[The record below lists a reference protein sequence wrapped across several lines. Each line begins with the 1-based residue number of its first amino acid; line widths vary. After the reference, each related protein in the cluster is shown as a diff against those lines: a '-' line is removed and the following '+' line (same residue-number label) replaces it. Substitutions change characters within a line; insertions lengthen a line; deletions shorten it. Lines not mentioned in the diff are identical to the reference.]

1 MNDPAPHHDAPHA
14 RVRVLLIEDHAFTRD
29 GLRVAINFE
38 PDLHVVGEARSGEE
52 GLELLAHV
60 QADVVVLDI
69 GLPGI
74 DGIETAGRIKALA
87 SPVAQPGPGQLSAG
101 QLSAGRLLGA
111 GPFSVPRIVML
122 TAHNLQA
129 EVLAA
134 MSSGANAYCLKSAD
148 PELLLA
154 AIRAAAVGSAYLDP
168 QIAHHVLG
176 AIRTPEPASS
186 PLTAREAEVLRLI
199 ADGQGNKEIART
211 LGISVS
217 TVKFHVQ
224 DILEKLSA
232 SDRTQA
238 AVKALRQGLL

>member
-1 MNDPAPHHDAPHA
+1 MTGPLGSAGTPHPP
-14 RVRVLLIEDHAFTRD
+14 VRVLLIEDHAFTRD

-38 PDLHVVGEARSGEE
+38 PDLQVVGEARSGEE
-52 GLELLAHV
+52 GLELLNQI

-74 DGIETAGRIKALA
+74 DGIETAGRIKRL
-87 SPVAQPGPGQLSAG
+87 PVTVMNS
-101 QLSAGRLLGA
+101 
-111 GPFSVPRIVML
+111 SVPRIVML

-176 AIRTPEPASS
+176 AIRSPETASS
-186 PLTAREAEVLRLI
+186 PLTPRELEVLRLI
-199 ADGQGNKEIART
+199 AEGQGNKEVART
-211 LGISVS
+211 LGISIS

>member
-1 MNDPAPHHDAPHA
+1 MSLPERAAA
-14 RVRVLLIEDHAFTRD
+14 ERAQTRVLLIEDHAFTRD

-38 PDLHVVGEARSGEE
+38 SDLKVVGEARSGEE
-52 GLELLAHV
+52 GLELLGHV
-60 QADVVVLDI
+60 GADVVVLDI

-74 DGIETAGRIKALA
+74 DGIETAARIRADVR
-87 SPVAQPGPGQLSAG
+87 PT
-101 QLSAGRLLGA
+101 
-111 GPFSVPRIVML
+111 PRIVML

-176 AIRTPEPASS
+176 VIRSPEPASS
-186 PLTAREAEVLRLI
+186 PLTARELEVLRLI
-199 ADGQGNKEIART
+199 ADGQGNKEVART

-238 AVKALRQGLL
+238 AVKALRRGLL

>member
-1 MNDPAPHHDAPHA
+1 MSLPDRAQAEKP
-14 RVRVLLIEDHAFTRD
+14 RTRVLLIEDHAFTRD

-38 PDLHVVGEARSGEE
+38 PDLQVVGEARSGEE
-52 GLELLAHV
+52 GLELLA
-60 QADVVVLDI
+60 QTRADVVVLDI

-74 DGIETAGRIKALA
+74 DGIETAARIR
-87 SPVAQPGPGQLSAG
+87 AG
-101 QLSAGRLLGA
+101 VK
-111 GPFSVPRIVML
+111 PTPRIVML

-134 MSSGANAYCLKSAD
+134 VSSGANAYCLKSAD
-148 PELLLA
+148 PGLLLA

-176 AIRTPEPASS
+176 AIRSPEPANS
-186 PLTAREAEVLRLI
+186 PLTARELEVLRLI
-199 ADGQGNKEIART
+199 ADGQGNKEVAKT

-238 AVKALRQGLL
+238 AVKALRRGLL

>member
-1 MNDPAPHHDAPHA
+1 MTGANTPRLPEAPI
-14 RVRVLLIEDHAFTRD
+14 RVLLIEDHAFTRD

-38 PDLHVVGEARSGEE
+38 PDLQVVGEARSGEE
-52 GLELLAHV
+52 GLELLTRI

-74 DGIETAGRIKALA
+74 DGIETAIRIRTL
-87 SPVAQPGPGQLSAG
+87 PGTAG
-101 QLSAGRLLGA
+101 QPDLARPDLARAGL
-111 GPFSVPRIVML
+111 PRIVML

-176 AIRTPEPASS
+176 AIRTPETTSS
-186 PLTAREAEVLRLI
+186 PLTPRETEVLRLI

-211 LGISVS
+211 LSISVS

>member
-1 MNDPAPHHDAPHA
+1 MSLPEKPQT
-14 RVRVLLIEDHAFTRD
+14 RVLLIEDHAFTRD

-38 PDLHVVGEARSGEE
+38 SDLQVVGEARSGEE
-52 GLELLAHV
+52 GLELMNQI

-74 DGIETAGRIKALA
+74 DGIETAARIR
-87 SPVAQPGPGQLSAG
+87 AG
-101 QLSAGRLLGA
+101 VK
-111 GPFSVPRIVML
+111 PTPRIVML

-134 MSSGANAYCLKSAD
+134 VSSGANAYCLKSAD

-176 AIRTPEPASS
+176 AIRSPEPANS
-186 PLTAREAEVLRLI
+186 PLTARELEVLRLI
-199 ADGQGNKEIART
+199 ADGQGNKEVAKT

-238 AVKALRQGLL
+238 AVKALRRGLL

>member
-1 MNDPAPHHDAPHA
+1 MTAGGTLRLPETPI
-14 RVRVLLIEDHAFTRD
+14 RVLLIEDHTFTRD

-38 PDLHVVGEARSGEE
+38 SDLQVVGEARSGEE
-52 GLELLAHV
+52 GLELLAQI

-74 DGIETAGRIKALA
+74 DGIETAIRIRALPNLPGQPSA
-87 SPVAQPGPGQLSAG
+87 EAQPDLTRPGL
-101 QLSAGRLLGA
+101 
-111 GPFSVPRIVML
+111 PRIVML
-122 TAHNLQA
+122 TAHSLQA

-176 AIRTPEPASS
+176 AIRTPETTSS
-186 PLTAREAEVLRLI
+186 PLTPRETEVLRLI

-211 LGISVS
+211 LTISVS

-224 DILEKLSA
+224 DILEKMSA

>member
-1 MNDPAPHHDAPHA
+1 MTGPLRTAETPRSPI
-14 RVRVLLIEDHAFTRD
+14 RVLLIEDHAFTRD

-38 PDLHVVGEARSGEE
+38 ADLQVVGEARSGEE
-52 GLELLAHV
+52 SLELLTQI

-74 DGIETAGRIKALA
+74 DGIETAARIR
-87 SPVAQPGPGQLSAG
+87 AQIRPT
-101 QLSAGRLLGA
+101 
-111 GPFSVPRIVML
+111 PRIVML
-122 TAHNLQA
+122 TAHTLQA

-154 AIRAAAVGSAYLDP
+154 AVRAAAVGSAYLDP

-176 AIRTPEPASS
+176 AIRTPEAASS
-186 PLTAREAEVLRLI
+186 PLTPRETEVLRLI
-199 ADGQGNKEIART
+199 AEGQGNKEIART
-211 LGISVS
+211 LSISVS

>member
-1 MNDPAPHHDAPHA
+1 MTGPLRPAETPHSPI
-14 RVRVLLIEDHAFTRD
+14 RVLLIEDHAFTRD

-38 PDLHVVGEARSGEE
+38 ADLQVVGEARSGEE
-52 GLELLAHV
+52 GLELLTQI

-74 DGIETAGRIKALA
+74 DGIETAVRIR
-87 SPVAQPGPGQLSAG
+87 AQIRPT
-101 QLSAGRLLGA
+101 
-111 GPFSVPRIVML
+111 PRIVML
-122 TAHNLQA
+122 TAHTLQA

-154 AIRAAAVGSAYLDP
+154 AVRAAAVGRAYLDP
-168 QIAHHVLG
+168 QIANHVLG
-176 AIRTPEPASS
+176 AIRTPEAASS
-186 PLTAREAEVLRLI
+186 PLTPRETEVLRLI
-199 ADGQGNKEIART
+199 AEGQGNKEIART
-211 LGISVS
+211 LSISVS

>member
-1 MNDPAPHHDAPHA
+1 MTGPLRPAETPHSPI
-14 RVRVLLIEDHAFTRD
+14 RVLLIEDHAFTRD

-38 PDLHVVGEARSGEE
+38 ADLQVVSEARSGEE
-52 GLELLAHV
+52 GLELLTQI

-74 DGIETAGRIKALA
+74 DGIETAARIR
-87 SPVAQPGPGQLSAG
+87 AQIRPT
-101 QLSAGRLLGA
+101 
-111 GPFSVPRIVML
+111 PRIVML
-122 TAHNLQA
+122 TAHTLQA

-154 AIRAAAVGSAYLDP
+154 AVRAAAVGSAYLDP

-176 AIRTPEPASS
+176 AIRTPEAASS
-186 PLTAREAEVLRLI
+186 PLTPRETEVLRLI
-199 ADGQGNKEIART
+199 AEGQGNKEIART
-211 LGISVS
+211 LSISVS
-217 TVKFHVQ
+217 MVKFHVQ

>member
-1 MNDPAPHHDAPHA
+1 MTTANTPRLPEAPI
-14 RVRVLLIEDHAFTRD
+14 RVLLIEDHAFTRD

-38 PDLHVVGEARSGEE
+38 PDLQVVGEARSGEE
-52 GLELLAHV
+52 GLELLTRI
-60 QADVVVLDI
+60 QTDVVVLDI

-74 DGIETAGRIKALA
+74 DGIETAIRIRALP
-87 SPVAQPGPGQLSAG
+87 SMAG
-101 QLSAGRLLGA
+101 QPDLTHTGL
-111 GPFSVPRIVML
+111 PRIVML

-176 AIRTPEPASS
+176 AIRTPEAASS
-186 PLTAREAEVLRLI
+186 PLTPRETEVLRLI
-199 ADGQGNKEIART
+199 ADGQGNKEIAKSLT
-211 LGISVS
+211 ISVS

>member
-1 MNDPAPHHDAPHA
+1 MSLPDTTPT
-14 RVRVLLIEDHAFTRD
+14 RVLLIEDHIFTRE

-38 PDLHVVGEARSGEE
+38 PDLQVVGEARSGEE
-52 GLELLAHV
+52 GLELLTQIQV
-60 QADVVVLDI
+60 DVVVLDI

-74 DGIETAGRIKALA
+74 DGIETAARIW
-87 SPVAQPGPGQLSAG
+87 AQVKPT
-101 QLSAGRLLGA
+101 
-111 GPFSVPRIVML
+111 PRIVML

-134 MSSGANAYCLKSAD
+134 MSSGATAYCLKNAD
-148 PELLLA
+148 PDLLLA

-186 PLTAREAEVLRLI
+186 PLTSRELDVLRLI
-199 ADGQGNKEIART
+199 ADGHGNKEIAT
-211 LGISVS
+211 MLGVSVS

-238 AVKALRQGLL
+238 AVKAVRRGLL

>member
-1 MNDPAPHHDAPHA
+1 MSGEQIQ
-14 RVRVLLIEDHAFTRD
+14 VLLVEDHAFTRD

-38 PDLHVVGEARSGEE
+38 PDLQVIGEARSGEE
-52 GLELLAHV
+52 GLELLDHL

-69 GLPGI
+69 GLPGM
-74 DGIETAGRIKALA
+74 DGIETAARIKRLH
-87 SPVAQPGPGQLSAG
+87 GPA
-101 QLSAGRLLGA
+101 A
-111 GPFSVPRIVML
+111 PRIVML

-148 PELLLA
+148 PALLLA

-176 AIRTPEPASS
+176 VIRRPEAGASALTP
-186 PLTAREAEVLRLI
+186 RELEVLRLI

-224 DILEKLSA
+224 DLLEKLSA

>member
-1 MNDPAPHHDAPHA
+1 MTGPLRHAETPHSPI
-14 RVRVLLIEDHAFTRD
+14 RVLLIEDHAFTRD

-38 PDLHVVGEARSGEE
+38 SDLQVVGEARSGEE
-52 GLELLAHV
+52 GLELLNQI

-74 DGIETAGRIKALA
+74 DGIETAACIR
-87 SPVAQPGPGQLSAG
+87 AG
-101 QLSAGRLLGA
+101 VK
-111 GPFSVPRIVML
+111 PTPRIVML
-122 TAHNLQA
+122 TAHSLQA

-176 AIRTPEPASS
+176 AIRTPEAASS
-186 PLTAREAEVLRLI
+186 PLTPRETEVLRLI

-224 DILEKLSA
+224 DLLEKLSA

>member
-1 MNDPAPHHDAPHA
+1 MKERSRLISAPAAETSI
-14 RVRVLLIEDHAFTRD
+14 RVLLIEDHAFTRD
-29 GLRVAINFE
+29 GLRAAINFE
-38 PDLHVVGEARSGEE
+38 PDMQVVAEARSGEE
-52 GLELLAHV
+52 GLELLAQPLRTLQADMQI

-74 DGIETAGRIKALA
+74 DGIETAARIKKLAL
-87 SPVAQPGPGQLSAG
+87 PIT
-101 QLSAGRLLGA
+101 
-111 GPFSVPRIVML
+111 PRIVML

-134 MSSGANAYCLKSAD
+134 MCSGANAYCLKSAD

-176 AIRTPEPASS
+176 AIRAPETTAS
-186 PLTAREAEVLRLI
+186 PLTPRELEVLRLI
-199 ADGQGNKEIART
+199 ADGQSNKEVAKT
-211 LGISVS
+211 LAISVS

-224 DILEKLSA
+224 DILEKLTA